1 MKLSKEQALD
11 LVKIL
16 THYQTLAPD
25 SDVGDAMGLCSDL
38 EEYVLHGD
46 EDEDGD
52 EEETDD
58 EEDEEGEEDSGEK
71 DAEEP
76 DESEDEE
83 GDEADDEGEEDDD
96 GGDPDEEELDVDS
109 YAYAGDLHDLKVVK
123 AKVISSSVG
132 DPDDEVTLEFEHT
145 ENDDANICDL
155 LVSGEAIGPITHVR
169 RKGTELHVAENNSG
183 ERAWHRFHVARFPKG
198 WADTLP
204 LDNLVEVE

>member
-25 SDVGDAMGLCSDL
+25 GDVADAHGLCCDL
-38 EEYVLHGD
+38 EEYVLRGD
-46 EDEDGD
+46 ED

-58 EEDEEGEEDSGEK
+58 EEDEEDDGADEEDSGEE

-96 GGDPDEEELDVDS
+96 EGPADEEELDVDS
-109 YAYAGDLHDLKVVK
+109 YAYSGDLHDLKPAK
-123 AKVISSSVG
+123 AKIISSSVG

-145 ENDDANICDL
+145 EGDDANVCDL
-155 LVSGEAIGPITHVR
+155 LVGGEPIGPITHVR
-169 RKGTELHVAENNSG
+169 RKGSELHVAESNSG
-183 ERAWHRFHVARFPKG
+183 ERAWHRFHVSRYPKG
-198 WADTLP
+198 WADALP
-204 LDNLVEVE
+204 LDDLVEVE